1 MTEMKNKVDEDFIIE
16 LRGIQKELKGIRKK
30 NIKQVISLI
39 LCAVITLIIGV
50 SVGVYCGAHKD
61 DIMMKMN
68 PKSYAQATITVLEQK
83 LEDEAKLNT
92 GLYKQKSH
100 FDSGKK
106 YKKIFGKDIKFT
118 GKSISFDYVGI
129 VEAGIN
135 DLSKTKVQ
143 IDSKNGVV
151 IINMPKIE
159 ISNISINSKSITNTS
174 ETSNIFNQLTVED
187 FNNAYA
193 QMEKKLRA
201 DAMKSDIISKAQKN
215 AEKILTVLFGDV
227 VDGYRLEFVWK

>member
-1 MTEMKNKVDEDFIIE
+1 MTELKNRTDDDFIIE

-30 NIKQVISLI
+30 SSKQILSLV
-39 LCAVITLIIGV
+39 LCAVIALAVGL
-50 SVGVYCGAHKD
+50 SAGVYGGTHKD

-68 PKSYAQATITVLEQK
+68 PKSYAQTTITVLEQK

-100 FDSGKK
+100 FDSGTD

-118 GKSISFDYVGI
+118 GKSISFDYEGM

-143 IDSKNGVV
+143 IDAENGVV
-151 IINMPKIE
+151 VITMPKIE
-159 ISNISINSKSITNTS
+159 ITNITVNSKSISNTS
-174 ETSNIFNQLTVED
+174 ETANIFNQLSVKD
-187 FNNAYA
+187 FNNAYN
-193 QMEKKLRA
+193 QMENKLRA
-201 DAMKSDIISKAQKN
+201 DAVKSDIISKAQEN
-215 AEKILTVLFGDV
+215 AEKTLTLLFGDV